1 MKNTSTHHLRSYT
14 FLFITALLWGFAF
27 AAQRLGGK
35 ALGPF
40 SFNAIRFVVGS
51 VSLIPLMFWMGKIR
65 ARQNPES
72 TPATAD
78 SRGAIPTPTAANRRR
93 GERKNLIGA
102 GVACGTVLFCG
113 SSLQQAGMLWT
124 EAGKA
129 AFLTGLYIV
138 FVPIAGLLAGKKQ
151 GLGLG
156 IGAALAAI
164 GLYLMSVRNGFSISL
179 GDSLEIAS
187 AFFWAGHILVLAYF
201 SRRHDAVKLAFV
213 QNVACAILSLG
224 AAIIAE
230 HFSLATVALA
240 FAPGAAGSL
249 IPILYT
255 GIGSIGIAYTLQIL
269 GQKGVAAGPA
279 SLIMSMETV
288 FAAVGGWLILGETMD
303 ARALTGA
310 GLMLAGMLTAQLIP
324 ADFGKRGKNR

>member
-1 MKNTSTHHLRSYT
+1 MTHTSNHRVRSYA

-40 SFNAIRFVVGS
+40 SFNGIRFVVGCA
-51 VSLIPLMFWMGKIR
+51 SLVPLLLWLGKGR
-65 ARQNPES
+65 TRE
-72 TPATAD
+72 D
-78 SRGAIPTPTAANRRR
+78 SLTRANRRANAR
-93 GERKNLIGA
+93 RLIGA
-102 GVACGTVLFCG
+102 GTVCGTVLFCG
-113 SSLQQAGMLWT
+113 SSLQQVGMLWT

-138 FVPIAGLLAGKKQ
+138 FVPIAGLIAGRKQ
-151 GLGLG
+151 GWGLGLG
-156 IGAALAAI
+156 ASLAAI
-164 GLYLMSVRNGFSISL
+164 GLYLMSVRNGFTVSL

-201 SRRHDAVKLAFV
+201 SRRHDAVALAFV
-213 QNVACAILSLG
+213 QNATCAVLSL
-224 AAIIAE
+224 AVAVFAE
-230 HFSLATVALA
+230 GFGLTTIRLA
-240 FAPGAAGSL
+240 FTPGPTGSL

-255 GIGSIGIAYTLQIL
+255 GIASIGIAYTLQIL

-279 SLIMSMETV
+279 ALIMSMETV

-303 ARALTGA
+303 ARALAGA
-310 GLMLAGMLTAQLIP
+310 ALMLAGMLASQLIP
-324 ADFGKRGKNR
+324 SDLGSREKKAG

>member
-1 MKNTSTHHLRSYT
+1 MKNAPNRRVRSYA

-40 SFNAIRFVVGS
+40 SFNGIRFVIGC
-51 VSLIPLMFWMGKIR
+51 VSLIPLVIWMGRAR
-65 ARQNPES
+65 ARQGAYDSPD
-72 TPATAD
+72 AT
-78 SRGAIPTPTAANRRR
+78 SGKTAALRRT
-93 GERKNLIGA
+93 ERKNLVGA
-102 GVACGTVLFCG
+102 GAVCGTVLFCG
-113 SSLQQAGMLWT
+113 SSLQQVGMLWT

-138 FVPIAGLLAGKKQ
+138 LVPIAGLLAGRRQ
-151 GLGLG
+151 GWGLGLG
-156 IGAALAAI
+156 AGLAAI
-164 GLYLMSVRNGFSISL
+164 GLYLMSVRNGFSVSL

-201 SRRHDAVKLAFV
+201 SRRHDAVALALV
-213 QNVACAILSLG
+213 QNATCAALSLAVAIFAEGFGPGTVAC
-224 AAIIAE
+224 
-230 HFSLATVALA
+230 A
-240 FAPGAAGSL
+240 FAPGPAGSL

-279 SLIMSMETV
+279 ALIMSMETV
-288 FAAVGGWLILGETMD
+288 FAAIGGALVLGETMD
-303 ARALTGA
+303 ARALAGA
-310 GLMLAGMLTAQLIP
+310 ALMLAGMLAAQLIP
-324 ADFGKRGKNR
+324 PDFGTRRDNAPS